1 MKLTKLRKFTS
12 WSGTKFSKEK
22 RQAGKG
28 KTTPLPAA
36 KKNASSSCSS
46 NSFHNGSKH
55 ENVSAAK
62 EENKLIRVNEAN
74 QTTTQPGVLSNM
86 EEDRPCFLFE
96 DNEDDNINDKN
107 FIPGN
112 PDFKHPQTAKLV
124 ILAPGVPNADHA
136 IPHISSQNNLFHPPQ
151 EIMVDHLAVPP
162 SPMREPNVNVIT
174 SPSMGKR
181 LLDDYHP
188 GIFLNFQESSSPRE
202 ITSHNHC
209 LGDPV
214 GDIAMQRQLMDAQ
227 RLVRIIL
234 GKPLNKDND
243 EILGASSILQ
253 AIRSYAL
260 MKAEL
265 IGLRKKQ
272 EIIDGDPP
280 AILQTIGSPTATT
293 PSTTRTDIYGS
304 RMSRFQKGI
313 SNCDSLCESMGHQSA
328 QSNADLDFLNASAL
342 EQANQIIKRL
352 QAELTTANRA
362 IVELTEGGKDC
373 QTSTQLIHQIEP
385 TEQHPQNDQQPGEL
399 VVEEMQQDENLD
411 EDGHYCRDTKE
422 FLSEIDCSQQLIPN
436 DEHHDE
442 TVLEETKQD
451 GSLDLLLDEIVLI
464 PQRILTKDMVREK
477 LELYYHSIAQNSS
490 ENEILEIKKVMR
502 HSQEESD
509 RRILEMENKLKL
521 QDQEH
526 KEQLLEIILNKE
538 RIADTQIKQKQTTVL
553 KELSDNT

>member
-1 MKLTKLRKFTS
+1 
-12 WSGTKFSKEK
+12 
-22 RQAGKG
+22 
-28 KTTPLPAA
+28 
-36 KKNASSSCSS
+36 
-46 NSFHNGSKH
+46 
-55 ENVSAAK
+55 
-62 EENKLIRVNEAN
+62 
-74 QTTTQPGVLSNM
+74 
-86 EEDRPCFLFE
+86 
-96 DNEDDNINDKN
+96 
-107 FIPGN
+107 
-112 PDFKHPQTAKLV
+112 
-124 ILAPGVPNADHA
+124 
-136 IPHISSQNNLFHPPQ
+136 
-151 EIMVDHLAVPP
+151 
-162 SPMREPNVNVIT
+162 
-174 SPSMGKR
+174 
-181 LLDDYHP
+181 
-188 GIFLNFQESSSPRE
+188 
-202 ITSHNHC
+202 
-209 LGDPV
+209 
-214 GDIAMQRQLMDAQ
+214 
-227 RLVRIIL
+227 
-234 GKPLNKDND
+234 
-243 EILGASSILQ
+243 
-253 AIRSYAL
+253 
-260 MKAEL
+260 
-265 IGLRKKQ
+265 
-272 EIIDGDPP
+272 
-280 AILQTIGSPTATT
+280 
-293 PSTTRTDIYGS
+293 
-304 RMSRFQKGI
+304 
-313 SNCDSLCESMGHQSA
+313 MGHQSA